1 MTEEDPA
8 WVPVMHTYM
17 NTHFFK
23 KSTFCYCSQ
32 ACVFEAKT
40 KGQWTFPTCT
50 NLEWTVISQG
60 WFYPNRA
67 SNWVVLLAV
76 ILVEP
81 LGSWFQVLMK
91 PAASSTALALG
102 STYSTFWDKNSDVY
116 FSSWAWE
123 GGFLL
128 GSVTSEVPQ
137 CLGMWPCLEMVFKEA
152 LMRVA
157 HMESSKVGVLIWN
170 FKTVTHREVMWGHRA
185 RQSVKLRRG
194 TREASLAHVL
204 LSAFQL
210 PESDAKSLLF

>member
-1 MTEEDPA
+1 
-8 WVPVMHTYM
+8 M

-32 ACVFEAKT
+32 ACVFEAKA

-60 WFYPNRA
+60 WLYPNRA

-76 ILVEP
+76 ILVAP

-91 PAASSTALALG
+91 PAASSAALALG
-102 STYSTFWDKNSDVY
+102 STYSTFWDKSSDVY

-194 TREASLAHVL
+194 TREASLAHIL
-204 LSAFQL
+204 LSTFQL